1 MATQQEAPPDNTGRA
16 VITSDVLPPRNGR
29 TSARAESRRKA
40 ARGRTLLVALGGAAL
55 LVGLDAGL
63 MRLGVWAP
71 VVSQRAA
78 DVHGQVMVLGFLGTL
93 ISLERAQSLG
103 RSWAYL
109 APGLY
114 GAGALALVSPAPVL
128 LGQLLTVEA
137 GVLFVLVYA
146 ALWRRAPQPLV
157 AVQVL
162 SSVLALGGSVVALL
176 LDVPHALP
184 WLVGFVV
191 VVIAAE
197 RAELAALAMGPKAD
211 RQLLALTAAVTVSVL
226 AALVVPGYGERL
238 LGLSLL
244 ALVAWLVIHDV
255 VRHQLSLSGQRRYVA
270 AALLAGYANLAVA
283 GLVMAL
289 AGIADGSGT
298 YDVVVHGVF
307 LGFGVSMVMAHA
319 PVILPAVLG
328 RPLPYRPV
336 LWFPL
341 VLLHAGLVV
350 RFAGALAGVAPLW
363 QSGGVVTV
371 LAMLAFLVTAA
382 LLVVRA

>member
-1 MATQQEAPPDNTGRA
+1 
-16 VITSDVLPPRNGR
+16 
-29 TSARAESRRKA
+29 
-40 ARGRTLLVALGGAAL
+40 
-55 LVGLDAGL
+55 

-71 VVSQRAA
+71 VVSQRVA

-103 RSWAYL
+103 QSWAYL
-109 APGLY
+109 APALF
-114 GAGALALVSPAPVL
+114 GAGALALVSPAPLL
-128 LGQLLTVEA
+128 LGQLLTVQA

-197 RAELAALAMGPKAD
+197 RAELASLTMGPKAD
-211 RQLLALTAAVTVSVL
+211 GQLLALTAAVTVSVL
-226 AALVVPGYGERL
+226 AALVLPVLGERL
-238 LGLSLL
+238 VGVSLL
-244 ALVAWLVIHDV
+244 ALVAWVVVHDV
-255 VRHQLSLSGQRRYVA
+255 VRHQLGLSGQRRYVA

-283 GLVMAL
+283 GLVL
-289 AGIADGSGT
+289 TVAGISQSSGT

-336 LWFPL
+336 LWAPL
-341 VLLHAGLVV
+341 GLLHAGLLA
-350 RFAGALAGVAPLW
+350 RFTGALSGISPVW
-363 QSGGVVTV
+363 QWGGIVTV
-371 LAMLAFLVTAA
+371 LAMLAFLATAA
-382 LLVVRA
+382 VLVVRG

>member
-1 MATQQEAPPDNTGRA
+1 
-16 VITSDVLPPRNGR
+16 
-29 TSARAESRRKA
+29 
-40 ARGRTLLVALGGAAL
+40 
-55 LVGLDAGL
+55 

-71 VVSQRAA
+71 VVSQRVA

-103 RSWAYL
+103 QSWAYL
-109 APGLY
+109 APALF
-114 GAGALALVSPAPVL
+114 GAGALALVSPAPLL
-128 LGQLLTVEA
+128 LGQLLTVQA

-197 RAELAALAMGPKAD
+197 RAELASLTMGPKAD
-211 RQLLALTAAVTVSVL
+211 GQLLALTAAVTVSVL
-226 AALVVPGYGERL
+226 AALVLPVLGERL
-238 LGLSLL
+238 VGVSLL
-244 ALVAWLVIHDV
+244 ALVAWVVVHDV
-255 VRHQLSLSGQRRYVA
+255 VRHQLGLSGQRRYVA
-270 AALLAGYANLAVA
+270 AALLAGYANLTVA
-283 GLVMAL
+283 GLVL
-289 AGIADGSGT
+289 TVAGISQSSGT

-336 LWFPL
+336 LWVPL
-341 VLLHAGLVV
+341 GLLHAGLLA
-350 RFAGALAGVAPLW
+350 RFTGALSGIGPVW
-363 QSGGVVTV
+363 QWGGIVTV
-371 LAMLAFLVTAA
+371 LAMLAFLATAA
-382 LLVVRA
+382 VLVVRG